1 MVEGEEGIK
10 PAREKRGMYQL
21 GPGVRGSGLTGS
33 DGLSTLCSRSPPR
46 RKKGGRTGMGL
57 PVYLELSTG
66 ISSQFVQRFFS
77 ARINSAFN
85 PHPVCTRCL
94 VN

>member
-10 PAREKRGMYQL
+10 PAREKRGMYQF
-21 GPGVRGSGLTGS
+21 GPGVRGSGPRGS
-33 DGLSTLCSRSPPR
+33 DGLSTLWSRLLPPR
-46 RKKGGRTGMGL
+46 KRGDRSGMGL
-57 PVYLELSTG
+57 PVYPELSPG
-66 ISSQFVQRFFS
+66 ISNQFVQRIS
-77 ARINSAFN
+77 SAFN